1 MGRIKTAPIKSITR
15 KLLQEHKSKLKTD
28 FKENKAIVESLLEV
42 PSKPIRNKIAGYVT
56 RIMKKEQE
64 PRPRPRIPRE
74 SREGGER
81 A

>member
-1 MGRIKTAPIKSITR
+1 MGRIKTAPIKSITW
-15 KLLQEHKSKLKTD
+15 KLVQRHKDKLKTD
-28 FKENKAIVESLLEV
+28 FKENKTIVGSLLDI

-64 PRPRPRIPRE
+64 PKPLPRIPRE
-74 SREGGER
+74 PRGEMEN